1 MDTDEYID
9 MSEVHV
15 FSRDVKEMTTQ
26 HEIANRIWTNGNFIH
41 EMKTLVYPKKYLEK
55 IYQVHVYLLKCEK

>member
-15 FSRDVKEMTTQ
+15 FSRDVKEWRHGMKLQ
-26 HEIANRIWTNGNFIH
+26 IEYGRMEILSMRWKHLYIQKNI
-41 EMKTLVYPKKYLEK
+41 
-55 IYQVHVYLLKCEK
+55 

>member
-15 FSRDVKEMTTQ
+15 FSRDVKEMTTW

-55 IYQVHVYLLKCEK
+55 IY